1 MRFGKV
7 ASFSGSYGFVPMKWV
22 PQLNDIRIS
31 LPEFRGR
38 SPTLILMLYVNE
50 LYVYCPSQSSVQDL
64 YAGIIQL
71 YPKINLEREIGF
83 PVFFFGCRMP
93 KSYSVS
99 AWIWF
104 IHRWM
109 ASMSRRFKFF
119 WEFWMWMLFH
129 VEDYLILPISC
140 GIWRI
145 ERWIIQVLT
154 VHRIILLIPNGRI
167 LQSGLAT
174 DRIWGSTPAVLFV
187 ELSRKR
193 FQEAQSAKLNYFLC
207 FIYLL
212 LALSFASFFGYL
224 FTQIN

>member
-1 MRFGKV
+1 MTKSYHHPVCNLVIQYSARSSEGSHKLIGNFPPSSPWGSVLFFCFSTYRCDMPRSGFMGYFPWSYPRPQMRFGKV

-99 AWIWF
+99 TWIWF
-104 IHRWM
+104 IHHSLAPR
-109 ASMSRRFKFF
+109 SRRI
-119 WEFWMWMLFH
+119 EMLG
-129 VEDYLILPISC
+129 ILWS
-140 GIWRI
+140 
-145 ERWIIQVLT
+145 VMD
-154 VHRIILLIPNGRI
+154 NG
-167 LQSGLAT
+167 
-174 DRIWGSTPAVLFV
+174 
-187 ELSRKR
+187 
-193 FQEAQSAKLNYFLC
+193 
-207 FIYLL
+207 
-212 LALSFASFFGYL
+212 
-224 FTQIN
+224 